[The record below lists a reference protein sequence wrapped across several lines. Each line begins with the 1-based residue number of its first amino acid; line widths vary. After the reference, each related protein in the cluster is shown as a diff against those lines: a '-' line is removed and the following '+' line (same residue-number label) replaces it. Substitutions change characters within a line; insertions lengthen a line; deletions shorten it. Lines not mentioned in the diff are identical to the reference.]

1 MSFGSNSRRGL
12 ASKVITGKV
21 TTAPWKRNP
30 SWSALPS
37 VISTD
42 EKFVGLY
49 AVWPDSNYV
58 ALTAAGNYNID
69 FGDGSAS
76 QNIATGVQVNYQIL
90 YSAASLVGTEKPV
103 TFTAAT
109 SLVTINSH
117 GYVNGDKVQFWNI
130 VTTTGINSAQ
140 TYYVVNVTTNT
151 FQFSTSVNGAVI
163 AFTNNGTGSLLPY
176 RQAIITVTPQSG
188 QQLTALNL
196 NIKNTATGLQTG
208 YSTGWLDIAL
218 SMPNCS
224 ASGLVIN
231 ASVQN
236 VKHGYLQQ
244 ASIVNAG
251 GLTTATYMFFNCY
264 ALQSIVQ
271 FNNTLITDM
280 SYMFQ
285 SCYAL
290 QTVPLFNT
298 AAVTAMNSMF
308 QSCYALQTVP
318 LFNTAAVTTML
329 SMFFYCYALQTVP
342 LFNTAAVTNMSSMFS
357 SCYSLQTVPLF
368 NTAAVTDMSVMF
380 ANCYTIQT
388 VPLFNTAA
396 VINMGAMFLNCYA
409 LQTVPLFNTATVT
422 GMGGLNAGMFMSC
435 YSLQT
440 VPLFNTAAVTYMQN
454 MFSNCFSLQTVPLFN
469 TAAVTNMSSMF
480 SNCYELQIVPA
491 FSFAAI
497 LGTNLVNMFQNCYSL
512 QAIPAFNCSPTAIS
526 LFPFSTL
533 PSVSASYVTNAQIT
547 HSYGSDKLSAAA
559 INNIFTNLP
568 TVTGKTITILGNPGG
583 GTCTPSIA
591 TAKGWTVA

>member
-357 SCYSLQTVPLF
+357 
-368 NTAAVTDMSVMF
+368 
-380 ANCYTIQT
+380 
-388 VPLFNTAA
+388 
-396 VINMGAMFLNCYA
+396 
-409 LQTVPLFNTATVT
+409 
-422 GMGGLNAGMFMSC
+422 
-435 YSLQT
+435 
-440 VPLFNTAAVTYMQN
+440 
-454 MFSNCFSLQTVPLFN
+454 
-469 TAAVTNMSSMF
+469 
-480 SNCYELQIVPA
+480 NCYELQIVPA

-533 PSVSASYVTNAQIT
+533 PSVSASYVTNVQIT